1 MADLKGQKA
10 ARDRFA
16 ESVRPV
22 IEQARQEGVT
32 SFHGLADYLTERGI
46 RPVTGKVEWS
56 NAMVARLLARI
67 KKLNAPNVPDHAP
80 GQRAGSA
87 GRTKAAQ
94 AFADSMREHLLPAV
108 ASGANSDQ
116 KIMARLNPEATRDTF
131 PHLVV
136 PLTFS

>member
-1 MADLKGQKA
+1 MAEPKGQKA
-10 ARDRFA
+10 TRDRFA

-67 KKLNAPNVPDHAP
+67 KKLKPHMSRITPPVN
-80 GQRAGSA
+80 GLE
-87 GRTKAAQ
+87 AQ
-94 AFADSMREHLLPAV
+94 GEPKLRRLSPTPCVSTCLLPWRV
-108 ASGANSDQ
+108 ARIQIRRSWLGSIGKGFGPAPVTSGLR
-116 KIMARLNPEATRDTF
+116 MP
-131 PHLVV
+131 
-136 PLTFS
+136 